1 MKTYS
6 LIKTKQGERK
16 GKEISIFYG
25 NSITDAKMLKEV
37 QNYLDAWIES
47 YTSISDEEKQEL
59 FADFDGNF
67 SYDVWNFSLEEK

>member
-25 NSITDAKMLKEV
+25 ESENDAKMLKEV
-37 QNYLDAWIES
+37 KNYLNAWIES
-47 YTSISDEEKQEL
+47 YTSISDEEKNEL
-59 FADFDGNF
+59 FANFDGNF